1 MAGHSL
7 KKKTQTRN
15 AGSLNLNW
23 CRGVGEVIYDSGL
36 GVGRIVCHELFSEM
50 GKFLVPVGYLS
61 AKERE

>member
-1 MAGHSL
+1 
-7 KKKTQTRN
+7 
-15 AGSLNLNW
+15 LNLNW